1 MKINKFYKSL
11 LYIAIILVIF
21 SLVLLITLIASYKS
35 VEKVAKDY
43 VYGNTDEIPYKKVG
57 LLLGTNP
64 IGPSG
69 GPNYYFTYRIEAAV
83 RLYEAGKISCILVSG
98 DNHSKDYDEPK
109 CMKEALMKK
118 GIPESVI
125 YLDYA
130 GFRTLD
136 SIIRAKE
143 IFGQDSFTIISQKFH
158 NERAIYL
165 ARHYGISAIGFN
177 AKDVRMAATNLKI
190 AIGRESMARVK
201 MYIDILFNKQ
211 PKFLGEQITIE

>member
-1 MKINKFYKSL
+1 MNKLLKNL
-11 LYIAIILVIF
+11 LYTVIILVTF
-21 SLVLLITLIASYKS
+21 SLVSLIALVISYKS
-35 VEKVAKDY
+35 VETVAKEY
-43 VYGNTDEIPYKKVG
+43 VYGNTDEIPYNKVG

-83 RLYEAGKISCILVSG
+83 RLYEAGKISYFLVSG
-98 DNHSKDYDEPK
+98 DNHSKAYDEPM
-109 CMKEALMKK
+109 CMKEALMEK

-211 PKFLGEQITIE
+211 PKFLGEQIEIE

>member
-1 MKINKFYKSL
+1 MSMNKLFKNL
-11 LYIAIILVIF
+11 IYIVIILVSL
-21 SLVLLITLIASYKS
+21 SLVSLIALVISYKS
-35 VEKVAKDY
+35 VEKVAKEY
-43 VYGNTDEIPYKKVG
+43 VYGNTDEIPYNRVG

-64 IGPSG
+64 IGPNG

-83 RLYEAGKISCILVSG
+83 RLYEAGKISYILVSG
-98 DNHSKDYDEPK
+98 DNHSKAYDEPM

-211 PKFLGEQITIE
+211 PKFLGEQIEIE

>member
-1 MKINKFYKSL
+1 MNKLLKYL
-11 LYIAIILVIF
+11 LYTAIIFVTL
-21 SLVLLITLIASYKS
+21 SLMSLIALVVLYNS
-35 VEKVAKDY
+35 VEKVAKEY
-43 VYGNTDEIPYKKVG
+43 VYGNTDEIPYNKVG

-83 RLYEAGKISCILVSG
+83 RLYEAGKISYILVSG
-98 DNHSKDYDEPK
+98 DNHSKAYDEPM
-109 CMKEALMKK
+109 CMKEALMEK
-118 GIPESVI
+118 GIPESAI

-143 IFGQDSFTIISQKFH
+143 IFGQDSITIISQKFH

-211 PKFLGEQITIE
+211 PKFLGEQIEIE

>member
-1 MKINKFYKSL
+1 MIIYASIFIVCIALVSL
-11 LYIAIILVIF
+11 AVLV
-21 SLVLLITLIASYKS
+21 VSYKS
-35 VEKVAKDY
+35 VENATKEH
-43 VYGNTDEIPYKKVG
+43 VYGNTDEIPYNKIG

-83 RLYEAGKISCILVSG
+83 KLFEAGKISYILVSG
-98 DNHSKDYDEPK
+98 DNHTKAYDEPM
-109 CMKEALMKK
+109 CMKKALREK

-143 IFGQDSFTIISQKFH
+143 IFGQDSYTIISQKWH
-158 NERAIYL
+158 NERAVCL

-190 AIGRESMARVK
+190 AIGRESLARVK
-201 MYIDILFNKQ
+201 MYIDILINKQ
-211 PKFLGEQITIE
+211 PKFLGEQIEIE

>member
-1 MKINKFYKSL
+1 MIRRLLGRL
-11 LYIAIILVIF
+11 LYASMILICLALISLTILV
-21 SLVLLITLIASYKS
+21 VSYKY
-35 VEKVAKDY
+35 VETVASGR
-43 VYGNTDEIPYKKVG
+43 VYGNTDDIPYNKVG

-83 RLYEAGKISCILVSG
+83 KLFKAGKISYILVSG
-98 DNHSKDYDEPK
+98 DNHSKAYDEPA
-109 CMKEALMKK
+109 CMKNALMER

-143 IFGQDSFTIISQKFH
+143 IFGQDSYTIISQKFH
-158 NERAIYL
+158 NERAICL

-190 AIGRESMARVK
+190 SIVRESLARVK

-211 PKFLGEQITIE
+211 PKFLGEQIEIK

>member
-1 MKINKFYKSL
+1 MSL

-21 SLVLLITLIASYKS
+21 SLVLLITMITSYIS
-35 VEKVAKDY
+35 VENVAKEY

-201 MYIDILFNKQ
+201 MYIDILFNKR

>member
-1 MKINKFYKSL
+1 MKINKCYMSL
-11 LYIAIILVIF
+11 LYIAIILVLF

-109 CMKEALMKK
+109 CMKEALMGK

-211 PKFLGEQITIE
+211 PKFLGEQIEIE